1 MPHRREHAFDQVK
14 LLLSEIEQMAAK
26 KNLQYLPTTL
36 QQAFPMS
43 LSEAQVIE
51 EVVKHLDERLP
62 EDEEY
67 DDESTDLQLG
77 TVLLLDYLWA
87 SQGKS
92 GASIAK
98 KVPLLTSSLFTKLAT
113 PRGLQAARPTCVR
126 VTIDPVTIG
135 P

>member
-1 MPHRREHAFDQVK
+1 MPHRREHAFDRVK

-77 TVLLLDYLWA
+77 TVLLLDYLWT

-92 GASIAK
+92 GASIGK
-98 KVPLLTSSLFTKLAT
+98 KVPLLTSSEVS
-113 PRGLQAARPTCVR
+113 ARWSHDR
-126 VTIDPVTIG
+126 MMMAPVNS
-135 P
+135 